1 MTGKQLKNSILQW
14 AIQGKLVPQDPNDEP
29 ASVLLEKIRAEKAHL
44 VKEKKIK
51 KDKNESIIYRGEDNS
66 YYEKFADGTVKCIDD
81 EIPFEIPQGWEWC
94 RIRHICSMQA
104 GKNISAAKIFP
115 TMTKEHPYRCVGGNG
130 LRGYTDTFNTSGNHS
145 IVGRQ
150 GALCGCLNIENGD
163 FYATEHAV
171 VVDTYNIISA
181 SVMYYFLTALNL
193 NQYATATAQPGLAV
207 SNIIEVYFPLPPIK
221 EQQRIIN
228 KIKSLDPLISQFGEQ
243 EKSLNSF
250 NEQVYSQLKKSVLQ
264 EAIQGK
270 LVPQIASEGTAQE
283 LLEQIQQEK
292 LRLVKEGVLKKST
305 LASSVIFKGD
315 DNKYYEKNGDELNC
329 IDDETPFEIP
339 ATWIWVRLNDIC
351 SYIQRGKSPKYSPIK
366 KYPVV
371 AQKCNQWSGFSIEKA
386 QFIEPDSLHTYGE
399 ERLLQDN
406 DLLWNS
412 TGLGTLGRIAIYKT
426 ELNPYELAVADSHV
440 TVIRPLK
447 EFVLSEYLY
456 AYFASYTVQSVI
468 EEKSDGSTKQKEL
481 ATATVKSYLIPLP
494 PIHEQLRIVSKI
506 KELTS
511 IMRK

>member
-1 MTGKQLKNSILQW
+1 
-14 AIQGKLVPQDPNDEP
+14 
-29 ASVLLEKIRAEKAHL
+29 
-44 VKEKKIK
+44 
-51 KDKNESIIYRGEDNS
+51 
-66 YYEKFADGTVKCIDD
+66 VKCIDD
-81 EIPFEIPQGWEWC
+81 EIPFEIPQGWAWC
-94 RIRHICSMQA
+94 RLKDI
-104 GKNISAAKIFP
+104 GLTETGTTP
-115 TMTKEHPYRCVGGNG
+115 PKEHPEYFGDYIDFVSPGNIINNQIGTVNQGLSVLGVKYGRVISPQSVIQVCIGGSIG
-130 LRGYTDTFNTSGNHS
+130 KCAIAYKSITFNQQINSVTPIFCDTEYTFIVLQSDYIRQSITS
-145 IVGRQ
+145 R
-150 GALCGCLNIENGD
+150 
-163 FYATEHAV
+163 ATG
-171 VVDTYNIISA
+171 
-181 SVMYYFLTALNL
+181 
-193 NQYATATAQPGLAV
+193 TATPIINK
-207 SNIIEVYFPLPPIK
+207 SNWELLLLPLPPLQ
-221 EQQRIIN
+221 EQIAISNKYRILSPHIHKYLVEAN
-228 KIKSLDPLISQFGEQ
+228 GLQKYNTIIFE
-243 EKSLNSF
+243 N
-250 NEQVYSQLKKSVLQ
+250 LKKSILQ

-270 LVPQIASEGTAQE
+270 LVPQIESEGTAQE

-339 ATWIWVRLNDIC
+339 ATWRWVRLNDIC

-447 EFVLSEYLY
+447 GFVLSEYLY

-481 ATATVKSYLIPLP
+481 AIATVKSYLIPLP
-494 PIHEQLRIVSKI
+494 PTYEQLRIVSKI